1 MSHSQP
7 QRLSLPLI
15 LPQRLSHPL
24 ILPQITKFW
33 SQKLLANLNGEY
45 EINMAKLCGEFVFSA
60 HLDTDEFFYIVSGPW
75 LWSCLRRTIV
85 RVMVWKILWY
95 VRPRTFDDKF
105 CHQNMRMR
113 CWCFRNLVEWCR
125 CSKCSERDASLSYY
139 EGRGRNCCYCGRKG
153 GSS

>member
-60 HLDTDEFFYIVSGPW
+60 HLDTDEFFYIVSGP
-75 LWSCLRRTIV
+75 
-85 RVMVWKILWY
+85 
-95 VRPRTFDDKF
+95 
-105 CHQNMRMR
+105 
-113 CWCFRNLVEWCR
+113 
-125 CSKCSERDASLSYY
+125 
-139 EGRGRNCCYCGRKG
+139 
-153 GSS
+153 